1 MVSRPGRNT
10 SAEKNAGPALR
21 ILRSRDLPPCFEELA
36 ADATGDDV
44 RILDVLREDWAAG
57 TMRFSAQ
64 GEALFVAM
72 IGEALVGLCGL
83 TRDPYAKAE
92 GLGRV
97 RRIYVRR
104 KTRCV
109 GAGRALLDAVAEQAR
124 EMGYARLRARAP
136 VSAFAFYERSGFL
149 RVVGESCVTHV
160 RPL

>member
-1 MVSRPGRNT
+1 
-10 SAEKNAGPALR
+10 
-21 ILRSRDLPPCFEELA
+21 
-36 ADATGDDV
+36 
-44 RILDVLREDWAAG
+44 
-57 TMRFSAQ
+57 MRFSAQ

-72 IGEALVGLCGL
+72 IGESLVGLCGL
-83 TRDPYAKAE
+83 TRDPYTKAE

-104 KTRCV
+104 KTRYA

-136 VSAFAFYERSGFL
+136 VSAFAFYERSQFL
-149 RVVGESCVTHV
+149 RVVGEPCVTHV